1 MDFNDMFGKMYGKLA
16 SGMCR
21 LSMNGDIAVK
31 TSNGYKTYNVKTG
44 RLVNQANFVFNIG
57 EEFFFVFPTNRVKKG
72 DIVLIGGTPKCVIK
86 ADENQITAIDYESGE
101 VKTLIPERHV
111 FMGKTYFYGKIISM
125 FGDNVKGKVGKIF
138 KYMAMM
144 QMFSGG
150 NTDNNGTNNMM
161 GNRSMMMPMMM
172 FGGDFGKTFGDMF
185 NFDDDTDE
193 DDVFDLCLT
202 DIETAEPL
210 LGE

>member
-150 NTDNNGTNNMM
+150 NADNNGTNNMM
-161 GNRSMMMPMMM
+161 GNMSMMMPMMM

-185 NFDDDTDE
+185 NLFDDDTDE
-193 DDVFDLCLT
+193 DDDLCLT

>member
-1 MDFNDMFGKMYGKLA
+1 
-16 SGMCR
+16 
-21 LSMNGDIAVK
+21 
-31 TSNGYKTYNVKTG
+31 
-44 RLVNQANFVFNIG
+44 
-57 EEFFFVFPTNRVKKG
+57 
-72 DIVLIGGTPKCVIK
+72 
-86 ADENQITAIDYESGE
+86 
-101 VKTLIPERHV
+101 
-111 FMGKTYFYGKIISM
+111 MGKTYFYGKIISM

-161 GNRSMMMPMMM
+161 GNMSMMMPMMMPMMM

-210 LGE
+210 LSE

>member
-57 EEFFFVFPTNRVKKG
+57 EEFFFVFPTNRVTKG

-150 NTDNNGTNNMM
+150 NADNKGANNNMM
-161 GNRSMMMPMMM
+161 GNMSMMMPMMM

-185 NFDDDTDE
+185 NFDDDADE
-193 DDVFDLCLT
+193 DDVDMLNFDDDT
-202 DIETAEPL
+202 TNEDDAR
-210 LGE
+210 